1 MRLQSMYGPSRLAA
15 NDRLSPCTQP
25 LQLQWRYRSG
35 FTPDYLFSFDLLI
48 ARPKALEQ
56 FYYSTGSVDVNGY
69 IPMVTYDIM
78 GLWSV
83 VSGQWSVVS
92 GQGLVISQKAAAC
105 NNKSE

>member
-1 MRLQSMYGPSRLAA
+1 MRPQSAYGPSRLAA

-35 FTPDYLFSFDLLI
+35 FAPDCLFSSGLLT

-78 GLWSV
+78 GLWP
-83 VSGQWSVVS
+83 VVS
-92 GQGLVISQKAAAC
+92 GQGLVISQKAAVC